1 MAKNS
6 SDASCRHG
14 VVIGGGNMGADIA
27 TILAAQRCRVAVV
40 EPDHERWPGLRER
53 IAVAAGQLAASVD
66 VDSLVLARAS
76 SGIAWDSV
84 DLVIE
89 CVPERLDLKRTVF
102 AELERLAPREAILAS
117 NSSSFPITE
126 IARGLKTTERML
138 GLHFFLPAHLVPAVE
153 VIRGEGTDE
162 AVWKRLAEIVRGWG
176 KVPVMVRKDLP
187 GFLANRIQH
196 ALMREVF
203 ALIDAGI
210 ASPEDVDNAVRYG
223 FGFRFVAAGPI
234 LQKDLAGLEVHHAA
248 ATTMYPDLA
257 KNDAPSPTLGRLIAE
272 GKLGVKTGEGFY
284 RWTAE
289 SAKAARTRYERD
301 LADALAILKRSLP
314 SP

>member
-1 MAKNS
+1 MS
-6 SDASCRHG
+6 SPEVTRLHA

-27 TILAAQRCRVAVV
+27 AILAAHRWWVAVV
-40 EPDHERWPGLRER
+40 EPDRERWPKLRER
-53 IAVAAGQLAASVD
+53 IAVAARQLGASVD
-66 VDSLVLARAS
+66 GESLALASVSAKVE
-76 SGIAWDSV
+76 WESV

-89 CVPERLDLKRTVF
+89 CAPERLDLKQAIF

-117 NSSSFPITE
+117 NSSSYPITD
-126 IARGLKTTERML
+126 ITRGLATRERML

-162 AVWKRLAEIVRGWG
+162 AIWRRVAEIVRSWG

-196 ALMREVF
+196 ALMREAF
-203 ALIDAGI
+203 ALIDAGL

-223 FGFRFVAAGPI
+223 FGFRYLAAGPI
-234 LQKDLAGLEVHHAA
+234 LQKDLAGLDVHHAA
-248 ATTMYPDLA
+248 ATTMYPHLA
-257 KNDAPSPTLGRLIAE
+257 NNAAPSPTLARLVAE
-272 GKLGVKTGEGFY
+272 GKLGMKTGAGFY
-284 RWTAE
+284 AWTAE
-289 SAKAARTRYERD
+289 SAKAERERYERD
-301 LADALAILKRSLP
+301 LTDALAILKRSLP